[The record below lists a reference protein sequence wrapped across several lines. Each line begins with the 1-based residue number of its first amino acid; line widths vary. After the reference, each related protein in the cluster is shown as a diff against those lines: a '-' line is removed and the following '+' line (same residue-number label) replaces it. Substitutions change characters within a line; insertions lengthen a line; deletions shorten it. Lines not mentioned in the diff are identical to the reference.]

1 MIFYCDLSRTG
12 CQVEN
17 SFFTRIYNS
26 LQHFAKKG
34 GGASG
39 LSLQETND
47 ALTRTPPRCYVTLM
61 PPDTHS
67 DAPCR
72 RDDRV
77 TEWYLYLVRCRG
89 GSLYTGIA
97 TDVERRLA
105 EHRAGKGAKYL
116 RGRGRLKL
124 VYKHRIGNRG
134 AALKIERR
142 VKKWPKDKKER
153 LAASGI
159 GIEELMQRDRP

>member
-1 MIFYCDLSRTG
+1 VIFPERAVKSKT
-12 CQVEN
+12 V
-17 SFFTRIYNS
+17 FFTRIYNS
-26 LQHFAKKG
+26 LQQFVKNG

-61 PPDTHS
+61 PPDTHR

-124 VYKHRIGNRG
+124 VYKQRIGNRG

-153 LAASGI
+153 LVADGI
-159 GIEELMQRDRP
+159 GIQELMQRDRP

>member
-1 MIFYCDLSRTG
+1 
-12 CQVEN
+12 
-17 SFFTRIYNS
+17 
-26 LQHFAKKG
+26 
-34 GGASG
+34 
-39 LSLQETND
+39 
-47 ALTRTPPRCYVTLM
+47 M

-77 TEWYLYLVRCRG
+77 AEWYLYLVRCRG

-124 VYKHRIGNRG
+124 VYKQRIGNRG

-153 LAASGI
+153 LVASGI
-159 GIEELMQRDRP
+159 GIEDADATGSSVNPSFAGADHLSSGKTRLN